1 MSDIS
6 DKGSYRKLIVWQK
19 AMDLV
24 DEVYSL
30 IERYPKEHRYGIAA
44 HTEKTAV
51 SIPSNIAEGRR
62 RGSDAEFKR
71 FLSMAYG
78 SGAELETQIEIAKRR
93 PWGNNLDFV
102 SVDKLLDEIMRM
114 LNVLIKQLSKRT
126 TALPAT
132 ALPAS

>member
-1 MSDIS
+1 MGN

-24 DEVYSL
+24 DAVYDL
-30 IERYPKEHRYGIAA
+30 TERYPKEHRYGIAA

-62 RGSDAEFKR
+62 RGTDAEFKR
-71 FLSMAYG
+71 FLTIAYG

-93 PWGNNLDFV
+93 LWGKNLAFSKIDA
-102 SVDKLLDEIMRM
+102 LLDEVMRM
-114 LNVLIKQLSKRT
+114 LNKLIAQL
-126 TALPAT
+126 P
-132 ALPAS
+132 